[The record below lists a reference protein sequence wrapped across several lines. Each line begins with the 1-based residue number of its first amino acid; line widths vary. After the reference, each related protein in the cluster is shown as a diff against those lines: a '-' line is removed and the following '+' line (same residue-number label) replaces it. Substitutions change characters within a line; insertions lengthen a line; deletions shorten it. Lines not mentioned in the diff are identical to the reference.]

1 MAEAIAKIPYVA
13 SLGSFI
19 DETSVWADL
28 ILPDHAPLESWL
40 DDVPAAGAVSMVAG
54 LAPPAVH
61 PLHNTRAMPDVILDL
76 GHQLGGSIAAALPWK
91 TYDDMLQAAFLPLR
105 KHSGSIDAKDDD
117 EFWTKAQ
124 QQGGWWSVPTA
135 NGTASRATD
144 SVRAGS
150 AAPAAPAG
158 RAASKF
164 SEPQFDGAPGDFPFY
179 FLPYASQA
187 LGDGSL
193 AHLPWLQEMP
203 DVLTTAMW
211 SSWVELNPQTA
222 ERLKILPGELVEIT
236 SQHGSVRVPAV
247 LSPGIAP
254 DLVAVPIGQG
264 HVNFSRYASHR
275 GANPLAILA
284 PLTEPETGSLAWAA
298 TRVKVARVGG
308 VDQAKLILYAG
319 GMSGFPHEE
328 EPHR

>member
-1 MAEAIAKIPYVA
+1 
-13 SLGSFI
+13 
-19 DETSVWADL
+19 
-28 ILPDHAPLESWL
+28 
-40 DDVPAAGAVSMVAG
+40 
-54 LAPPAVH
+54 VH
-61 PLHNTRAMPDVILDL
+61 PLHNTRSMPDVILDL
-76 GHQLGGSIAAALPWK
+76 GRQLGGSVAATLPWK
-91 TYDDMLQAAFLPLR
+91 TYDEMLQAAFLPLR
-105 KHSGSIDAKDDD
+105 KHPGSIDAKDDD
-117 EFWTKAQ
+117 EFWSKVQ
-124 QQGGWWSVPTA
+124 QQGGWWSVPAASGAAGRAAA
-135 NGTASRATD
+135 NAGS
-144 SVRAGS
+144 GS
-150 AAPAAPAG
+150 AAPAAPAA
-158 RAASKF
+158 RAAAKF
-164 SEPQFDGAPGDFPFY
+164 AEPRFDGAPNDFPFY

-222 ERLKILPGELVEIT
+222 EHLKILPGELVEIT
-236 SQHGSVRVPAV
+236 SQHGSVRAPAV

-254 DLVAVPIGQG
+254 DLVAMPIGQG
-264 HVNFSRYASHR
+264 HVNFGRYASHR

-284 PLTEPETGSLAWAA
+284 PLTESETGSLAWAA
-298 TRVKVARVGG
+298 TRVKLARVGG